1 MEFCFSLQFVND
13 GGFNS
18 GMSGISGVPTRTTST
33 LTPTTLR
40 NIEQVGRRAT
50 QTSTE
55 TNDLSS
61 PQTFQDLSNDLS
73 QSSPYSAGFVP
84 PPAPTNQLTVL
95 PNSNSNTLPPY
106 QPPMRQQQHQQ
117 ANIPAFINEMDPN
130 SMESMDSSSMSDSG
144 SWHTPPP
151 TVMDEMNG
159 NKRSRSSYASPGSSS
174 SNSNQKPAR
183 RNAGG
188 RKPNKVMN
196 VSPEEEEKRR
206 VRRERNKQAAA
217 RCRRRREDH
226 TSELQGQVDELEDK
240 KRQFTAEIQAMN
252 QLRDELYQ
260 LIDEHKKLNHCVIG
274 DRQSP
279 PDVKPVVSMPMH
291 VPHVPITVSAPSVP
305 LQRPTNFVT
314 SIASNNNNNNT
325 MNANKLAL
333 KIKAEPLDEFYD
345 DDEPPRKK
353 KCDM

>member
-1 MEFCFSLQFVND
+1 
-13 GGFNS
+13 
-18 GMSGISGVPTRTTST
+18 
-33 LTPTTLR
+33 
-40 NIEQVGRRAT
+40 
-50 QTSTE
+50 
-55 TNDLSS
+55 
-61 PQTFQDLSNDLS
+61 
-73 QSSPYSAGFVP
+73 
-84 PPAPTNQLTVL
+84 
-95 PNSNSNTLPPY
+95 
-106 QPPMRQQQHQQ
+106 MRQQQQHQQ
-117 ANIPAFINEMDPN
+117 ANIPAFLNEMEPN

-151 TVMDEMNG
+151 ATMEELSG
-159 NKRSRSSYASPGSSS
+159 NKRPRSSYASPGSSS

-240 KRQFTAEIQAMN
+240 KRQYTAEIQAMN

-260 LIDEHKKLNHCVIG
+260 LIDEHKKLNHCVMT
-274 DRQSP
+274 DRQTP
-279 PDVKPVVSMPMH
+279 PDVKPNVVTMPMN
-291 VPHVPITVSAPSVP
+291 VPITVTTSAVP

-345 DDEPPRKK
+345 DDEPPRKR

>member
-1 MEFCFSLQFVND
+1 LEHF
-13 GGFNS
+13 
-18 GMSGISGVPTRTTST
+18 
-33 LTPTTLR
+33 LR
-40 NIEQVGRRAT
+40 IFRNLLRLSPQ
-50 QTSTE
+50 QTFHDLN
-55 TNDLSS
+55 NDL
-61 PQTFQDLSNDLS
+61 N
-73 QSSPYSAGFVP
+73 QSTPFSAGFVP

-95 PNSNSNTLPPY
+95 PNSNTLPPY
-106 QPPMRQQQHQQ
+106 QPPMRQQQQQLQQ
-117 ANIPAFINEMDPN
+117 ANIPAFLNEMEPN

-144 SWHTPPP
+144 SWQTPPP
-151 TVMDEMNG
+151 ATMEDMNG
-159 NKRSRSSYASPGSSS
+159 NKRPRSSYASPGSSS

-188 RKPNKVMN
+188 RKPNKIMN

-240 KRQFTAEIQAMN
+240 KRQFTAEIQKMN
-252 QLRDELYQ
+252 QLKDELYQ
-260 LIDEHKKLNHCVIG
+260 LIDEHKKLNHCVIT
-274 DRQSP
+274 DRQTP
-279 PDVKPVVSMPMH
+279 PDVKPVVSMPMNN
-291 VPHVPITVSAPSVP
+291 VPVIVTSSVT
-305 LQRPTNFVT
+305 LQRPTNFAT
-314 SIASNNNNNNT
+314 AIAGNNNNNNT
-325 MNANKLAL
+325 MNANKLSL